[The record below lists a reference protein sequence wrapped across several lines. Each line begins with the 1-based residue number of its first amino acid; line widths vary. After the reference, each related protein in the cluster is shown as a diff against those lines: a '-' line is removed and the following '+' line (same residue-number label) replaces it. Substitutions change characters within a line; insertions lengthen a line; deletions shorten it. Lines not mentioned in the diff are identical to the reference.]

1 MKDYITSI
9 KNKGEPIVA
18 NDDTR
23 RTLCE
28 IVKQEVKS
36 EEAKGYDYILMII
49 YK

>member
-1 MKDYITSI
+1 MKPKAMKDYITSI

-28 IVKQEVKS
+28 IVKQEVNQRKRK
-36 EEAKGYDYILMII
+36 ARTIF
-49 YK
+49 